1 MKTRG
6 RAPRVRGARTLV
18 AMLPNGGSVWLNLR
32 PSSVP
37 VRELDRLTDSISYMD
52 ARYVRKLD
60 FIAAGF
66 SQQQHVVKRD
76 TVRLS
81 RIRMQQ
87 DHKLR
92 QRISAGDMKLYRR
105 IDRSLTPVIHQ
116 INVNRNRQKA
126 LLRKR
131 RWRELWNQLV
141 LLSALLLMAAYGQR
155 SNPLAGHNL
164 VIALSL
170 GVWLFGDELADWLS
184 AERATRKDSIQGLDV
199 WSYTAPFANLLTGW
213 WLLSGRQH
221 QRLISGMVDL
231 KDITVQDL
239 VHHDS
244 GRRRLHVVVAKLDL
258 SSRIAPEHFPDFQ
271 TFEQV
276 PAIATIR
283 SVEFENDTQALP
295 LVSLLSVAVVEG
307 QLWII
312 AGVSSL
318 RPALKTL
325 QVAWVVDT
333 QKPADRH
340 G

>member
-1 MKTRG
+1 MKTHG
-6 RAPRVRGARTLV
+6 RAPRVRGARALV

-32 PSSVP
+32 PAPVP
-37 VRELDRLTDSISYMD
+37 VRELDRLTDSIGYMD

-60 FIAAGF
+60 SNAAGS
-66 SQQQHVVKRD
+66 SQQLRAVKRD
-76 TVRLS
+76 TARLS
-81 RIRMQQ
+81 RIRLQQ

-92 QRISAGDMKLYRR
+92 KRISVGDAKQHRR
-105 IDRSLTPVIHQ
+105 IDRSLMPVIQ
-116 INVNRNRQKA
+116 QTKVNRKKQKA
-126 LLRKR
+126 LLRKQ

-155 SNPLAGHNL
+155 NNPLAGHNL
-164 VIALSL
+164 LIALSL

-221 QRLISGMVDL
+221 QRWISGMVDL
-231 KDITVQDL
+231 KDITVQDFI
-239 VHHDS
+239 HHDS

-271 TFEQV
+271 TFEHV
-276 PAIATIR
+276 PAIASIR
-283 SVEFENDTQALP
+283 SVEFENDTP
-295 LVSLLSVAVVEG
+295 SFPRVSLLSVAVVEG

-312 AGVSSL
+312 AGVSAL

-325 QVAWVVDT
+325 QVAWIVDT